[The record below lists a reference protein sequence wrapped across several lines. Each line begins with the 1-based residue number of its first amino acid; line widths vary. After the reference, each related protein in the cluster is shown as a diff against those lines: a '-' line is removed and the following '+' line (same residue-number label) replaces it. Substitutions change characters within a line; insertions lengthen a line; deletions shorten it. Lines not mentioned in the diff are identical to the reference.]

1 MPTNTITQILH
12 LSRSGML
19 GRLTNLDNV
28 GNNLANVNTYGF
40 KAARINFQETLS
52 RAVLG
57 GLATETTQR
66 LMTEGSFR
74 TTNDPLNMV
83 IDGDGYFSVRLPDG
97 STAYTRDGNFH
108 KDAAGQIVSDN
119 GYPLIWSSQLPAS
132 TTYDEIQVTPDGTG
146 TIRIKQ
152 GNAWTTVG
160 QIPVTRFANPDGL
173 QGVGQ
178 NLWQETVVSGTPQT
192 GTAGTAA
199 ANGGSYGTIL
209 GNLLENSNVNM
220 AEEMS
225 QMILLQRAYSLSVR
239 AFQQTDQMFGLAN
252 QMRR

>member
-19 GRLTNLDNV
+19 ARLSDLDNV
-28 GNNLANVNTYGF
+28 SNNLANVNTVGY
-40 KAARINFQETLS
+40 KTSRLNFQETLS

-57 GLATETTQR
+57 GVATETTQHQFA
-66 LMTEGSFR
+66 EGSFKASQE
-74 TTNDPLNMV
+74 PLNMV
-83 IDGDGYFSVRLPDG
+83 IDGEGYFAVRLADG

-108 KDAAGQIVSDN
+108 RDANGQIVTDDGN
-119 GYPLIWSSQLPAS
+119 RLIWSGTLPAH
-132 TTYDEIQVTPDGTG
+132 YDDIQVTPDGSG
-146 TIRIKQ
+146 TIRIQQ
-152 GNAWTTVG
+152 GTTWRTIG
-160 QIPVTRFANPDGL
+160 QIRVTRFANPDGL
-173 QGVGQ
+173 QGMGQ
-178 NLWQETVVSGTPQT
+178 NLWVPTNVSGNPQT
-192 GTAGTAA
+192 AIAGTTAA
-199 ANGGSYGTIL
+199 TGGSYGKIL

-225 QMILLQRAYSLSVR
+225 QTILLERAYSFSVR

>member
-19 GRLTNLDNV
+19 GRLNSLDTV
-28 GNNLANVNTYGF
+28 GNNLANVNTTGF
-40 KAARINFQETLS
+40 KAARLNFQETLS

-57 GLATETTQR
+57 GVATETTQR
-66 LMTEGSFR
+66 LMTEGSFK
-74 TTNDPLNMV
+74 TTQDPLNMV
-83 IDGDGYFSVRLPDG
+83 IDGDGFFSVRLANG
-97 STAYTRDGNFH
+97 QVAYTRDGNFH
-108 KDAAGQIVSDN
+108 RDANGQIVTDN
-119 GYPLIWSSQLPAS
+119 GNRLIWTGTLPA
-132 TTYDEIQVTPDGTG
+132 TYDDIQVTPDGNG
-146 TIRIKQ
+146 TVRVKQ
-152 GNAWTTVG
+152 GNAWNTVG
-160 QIPVTRFANPDGL
+160 QINVTRFASPDGL
-173 QGVGQ
+173 AGIGQ
-178 NLWQETVVSGTPQT
+178 DLWQETAISGTPQT

-199 ANGGSYGTIL
+199 AGGGSFGKIL
-209 GNLLENSNVNM
+209 GNLLEASNVNM